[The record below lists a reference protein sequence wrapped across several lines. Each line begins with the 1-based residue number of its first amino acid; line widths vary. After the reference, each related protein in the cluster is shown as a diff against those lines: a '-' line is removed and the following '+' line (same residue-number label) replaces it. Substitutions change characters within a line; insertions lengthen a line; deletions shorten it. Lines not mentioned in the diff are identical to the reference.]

1 MPLSYGIPWKWK
13 FDQAKSITQKRNTKM
28 KSQKNRLENDI
39 ASLEKRLDEDNLSEK
54 NQILDELAARKLQR
68 EEMSIHKTK
77 GAIIRSKARWY
88 NEGKKYEIF
97 PKSWK
102 TTLKLKKN
110 YQKFTDNSVVKK
122 NDEILREAK
131 SFYQKLY
138 TSTVAPKNDLYFDL
152 FFPEGNTLRL
162 NELEQQECG
171 VRLTETEYW
180 ESLKSMQSN
189 KSPGTDE
196 LPAEFYKLFWKEIH
210 PYLLN
215 ASKYAHRNGLLLIQK
230 KIKLQNS

>member
-1 MPLSYGIPWKWK
+1 
-13 FDQAKSITQKRNTKM
+13 M

-97 PKSWK
+97 LNLEKRH
-102 TTLKLKKN
+102 LNKKN

-122 NDEILREAK
+122 K
-131 SFYQKLY
+131 
-138 TSTVAPKNDLYFDL
+138 
-152 FFPEGNTLRL
+152 
-162 NELEQQECG
+162 
-171 VRLTETEYW
+171 
-180 ESLKSMQSN
+180 
-189 KSPGTDE
+189 
-196 LPAEFYKLFWKEIH
+196 
-210 PYLLN
+210 
-215 ASKYAHRNGLLLIQK
+215 
-230 KIKLQNS
+230 